1 MNVRNWR
8 LISVNPKS
16 PFFFLFKFSR
26 GFCVTYIVLFKWSV
40 HSLAI
45 FFCADKIPA
54 GLQPLADKIT
64 KLLMK
69 FPASRVA
76 QFAFSDIYLSE
87 YGQVLKPKEWG
98 FGNIDALMR
107 ALGNIL
113 EVRIEFFKLVCSL
126 FCANGSTSSRYHI
139 DVMHAES
146 RLTLDCHFCCFVIQ
160 ANSLTSIN

>member
-1 MNVRNWR
+1 
-8 LISVNPKS
+8 
-16 PFFFLFKFSR
+16 
-26 GFCVTYIVLFKWSV
+26 
-40 HSLAI
+40 
-45 FFCADKIPA
+45 
-54 GLQPLADKIT
+54 
-64 KLLMK
+64 MK